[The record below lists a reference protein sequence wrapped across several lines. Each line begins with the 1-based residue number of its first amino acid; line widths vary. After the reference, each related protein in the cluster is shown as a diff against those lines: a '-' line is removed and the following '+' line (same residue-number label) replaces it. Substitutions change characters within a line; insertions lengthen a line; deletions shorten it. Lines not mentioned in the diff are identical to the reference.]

1 MAKNLAFRG
10 FQELDQ
16 VLDALPNNIG
26 PKVLQ
31 QILRKAVKPM
41 VAEAKAKAPRDDK
54 DLVKSIGV
62 INGRGAGKGTQIY
75 MGPRRGGG
83 FKGYVGHLIE
93 YGTAPRRTESGR
105 NTGSGP
111 ALPFMRPAFDLM
123 YPEAVRIIKEEC
135 KTIIDSGFKTIK
147 F

>member
-1 MAKNLAFRG
+1 MANNLRFQG
-10 FQELDQ
+10 FEELGQ
-16 VLDALPNNIG
+16 VFDALPKNMG
-26 PKVLQ
+26 PKVVQ
-31 QILRKAVKPM
+31 QILRKAIKPM
-41 VAEAKAKAPRDDK
+41 VAEAKSKAPKDDK
-54 DLVKSIGV
+54 DLAKSIGV
-62 INGRGAGKGTQIY
+62 INGRGAGKGTQVY

-83 FKGYVGHLIE
+83 FNGYAGHLIE

-135 KTIIDSGFKTIK
+135 KTIIESGFTSIK